1 MNYFSGYKRIPE
13 GWQQAEIKNDQ
24 YQNERRRQ
32 LLEKMKQKQLNREK
46 KKNKETKKKQQNKIA
61 TDPRVVRLNNEMNQ
75 LKQELSKAKK
85 QVATVSKK
93 RREDKKHIRELSQ
106 QLERQHQ

>member
-1 MNYFSGYKRIPE
+1 
-13 GWQQAEIKNDQ
+13 
-24 YQNERRRQ
+24 
-32 LLEKMKQKQLNREK
+32 
-46 KKNKETKKKQQNKIA
+46 
-61 TDPRVVRLNNEMNQ
+61 MNQ

-106 QLERQHQ
+106 QLERQQQQAKVEKEEMKSIIWIKQIFSPTLNR